1 MAIEIKN
8 KCIKMNLPNNKYVDI
23 LPEVFNQISNWIQE
37 NKDDPESGGFI
48 LGYEHAD
55 TGNISLECVTTPQK
69 LDIRDR
75 INFKIRDPKHKALLR
90 KGEKRKSY
98 YMGVWHTHP
107 QIIPSPSSIDLKDW
121 RDSLLIDKTAC
132 RYIFFMIA
140 GTKGIRLWIGD
151 FNTKKIE
158 EIFECE
164 KEGNL
169 YKNI

>member
-8 KCIKMNLPNNKYVDI
+8 KCIKMKLPNRKNVDI
-23 LPEVFNQISNWIQE
+23 LPEVFNEIGNWLQE

-55 TGNISLECVTTPQK
+55 TGDISLECVTTPQK

-75 INFKIRDPKHKALLR
+75 VNFKIRDPKHRILLQNGR
-90 KGEKRKSY
+90 KRKSY

-107 QIIPSPSSIDLKDW
+107 QKIASPSSIDINDW
-121 RDSLLIDKTAC
+121 VGSLLIDKTAC
-132 RYIFFMIA
+132 RYIFFLIA
-140 GTKGIRLWIGD
+140 GIKGIRVWVGD
-151 FNTKKIE
+151 FHTKEIE

-169 YKNI
+169 YKKN